1 MKTLPL
7 ERERRPAGSRLL
19 FGAVN
24 VETPEVRYARS
35 GDVSIAYQIVGEG
48 PVDLIFVP
56 FMINLIW
63 AWEQPI
69 FVDFCRRL
77 SDFSRLILLDKRG
90 TGLSDR
96 PRDLPS
102 FETRMDD
109 IRAVMDDAGSER
121 AALLGAGSPGGQLC
135 AVFAATY
142 PERVVALM
150 LHNTWPRVVSSPDYP
165 MGDPVEK
172 WHRRV
177 RETRLRWGDRD
188 YQRGEL
194 ERYFPS
200 RAGDPEFEHWHVNH
214 ERLAASPGAAAWF
227 LRVLMETDIR
237 EVLPTISVPTLV
249 MYQERYSDGC
259 LYLAERIPQAEVL
272 ELASPDTSIYG
283 DPAVPDAVK
292 RFLSEGRVDSAPER
306 VLTTVLFTDIVD
318 STSHAAE
325 LGDSRWRA
333 LLDAHHATVRAQ
345 LARYGGREV
354 RGTGDGFFAT
364 FDGPARAIACA
375 HGAIAAVGELGLDI
389 RAGIHT
395 GEVELVGGKVEGIAV
410 HIGARIAAEAR
421 PGEVL
426 VSSIVRD
433 LAAGSGIDFEERGVK
448 NLKGVPGQWKL
459 YAARLSGGARIG

>member
-1 MKTLPL
+1 
-7 ERERRPAGSRLL
+7 
-19 FGAVN
+19 VN
-24 VETPEVRYARS
+24 LDTPDIRYARS
-35 GDVSIAYQIVGEG
+35 GDVAVAYQVVGDG
-48 PVDLIFVP
+48 PVDLLLVP
-56 FMINLIW
+56 FLINLVW

-69 FVDFCRRL
+69 FVDFCNRL
-77 SDFSRLILLDKRG
+77 ASFSRLILLDKRG

-96 PRDLPS
+96 PRDRPT

-142 PERVVALM
+142 PERVVAQV
-150 LHNTWPRVVSSPDYP
+150 LHNTWPRVVSAPDFP
-165 MGDPVEK
+165 AGRPVEE

-177 RETRLRWGDRD
+177 REARAHWGSRE

-200 RAGDPEFEHWHVNH
+200 YAHDPVFEQWHVNH

-237 EVLPTISVPTLV
+237 EVLPAITVPTL
-249 MYQERYSDGC
+249 MLYNDEWREGC
-259 LYLAERIPQAEVL
+259 VYMAERIPNAELVL
-272 ELASPDTSIYG
+272 VTAPDASIYA
-283 DPAVPDAVK
+283 DPQVAVEVE
-292 RFLSEGRVDSAPER
+292 RFLSEGRADTAPER

-318 STSHAAE
+318 STSRAAE
-325 LGDSRWRA
+325 LGDRRWRE
-333 LLDAHHATVRAQ
+333 LLEAHHAAVRAQ
-345 LARYGGREV
+345 LARYGGREI
-354 RGTGDGFFAT
+354 RSTGDGFFAT
-364 FDGPARAIACA
+364 FEGPARAIACA
-375 HGAIAAVGELGLDI
+375 QGAVAAVIELGIDI

-410 HIGARIAAEAR
+410 HIGARITAEAR
-421 PGEVL
+421 AGEVL

-433 LAAGSGIDFEERGVK
+433 LAAGSGIDFEDRGVH
-448 NLKGVPGQWKL
+448 LLRGVPCDWKL
-459 YAARLSGGARIG
+459 FAARLSERARIG

>member
-1 MKTLPL
+1 VNL
-7 ERERRPAGSRLL
+7 EI
-19 FGAVN
+19 
-24 VETPEVRYARS
+24 PEVHYARS
-35 GDVSIAYQIVGEG
+35 GDVSIAYQVVGEG

-56 FMINLIW
+56 FMINLVW

-69 FVDFCRRL
+69 FVDFCRGL
-77 SDFSRLILLDKRG
+77 ADFSRLILLDKRG

-109 IRAVMDDAGSER
+109 IRAVMDDAGSDR

-150 LHNTWPRVVSSPDYP
+150 LHNTWPRVVSAPDYP
-165 MGDPVEK
+165 IGRPVEE

-177 RETRLRWGDRD
+177 RETRLKWGDRE
-188 YQRGEL
+188 YQLGEL
-194 ERYFPS
+194 RKYLPS
-200 RAGDPEFEHWHVNH
+200 YVGDPEFEHWYVNH

-237 EVLPTISVPTLV
+237 EVLPTITVPTLL
-249 MYQERYSDGC
+249 MYQTRYRNGC
-259 LYLAERIPQAEVL
+259 LHLAERIPQAEVL
-272 ELASPDTSIYG
+272 ELSSPDTSIYG
-283 DPAVPDAVK
+283 EPEVPDAVK
-292 RFLSEGRVDSAPER
+292 RFLGEGRVDIAPER
-306 VLTTVLFTDIVD
+306 VLTTVLFTDIVE
-318 STSHAAE
+318 STSRAAE
-325 LGDSRWRA
+325 LGDARWRA
-333 LLDAHHATVRAQ
+333 LLDAHHAAVRAQ

-375 HGAIAAVGELGLDI
+375 HGAINAVGQLGLDV
-389 RAGIHT
+389 RAGVHT
-395 GEVELVGGKVEGIAV
+395 GEVELAGGKVEGIAV

-421 PGEVL
+421 SCEVL

-433 LAAGSGIDFEERGVK
+433 LAAGSGIDFEERGEK
-448 NLKGVPGQWKL
+448 ALKGVPGQWTL
-459 YAARLSGGARIG
+459 YAARLSERARIG